1 MVQKPLD
8 PATTRTVLKYIH
20 KDMTVYDSNND
31 NIGTVRDFYFGA
43 DSDEMKRHGAGAA
56 TAPDPALRESSLI
69 DDIALGLF
77 GKDDLPEEMQ
87 QRLINEGFIRIDAH
101 GLFASDRFALADQID
116 RVVGENIYLNVPG
129 DGLLKP

>member
-1 MVQKPLD
+1 
-8 PATTRTVLKYIH
+8 
-20 KDMTVYDSNND
+20 MTVYDSNND

-101 GLFASDRFALADQID
+101 GLFVSDRFALADQID
-116 RVVGENIYLNVPG
+116 RVVGENVYLNVPG